1 MRRVR
6 VLCGALV
13 ACAAFELMGQAAP
26 ASPKLGETEPS
37 LMMPENAS
45 FEIGAD
51 GNFLVD
57 GKPRFLIGN
66 LYYGGFGAD
75 TLAKGPGYGDEYAWI
90 YESAPDRAYLQRL
103 GFDTSG
109 GEVSPSWLAKYRSPR
124 RYYQARGGVDWSVAE
139 GLWHSGLPM
148 VVDFTCAT
156 WSHGGMKY
164 EKGMKPDECA
174 FVKDCHFL
182 YYSLI
187 TPEGRDLWRDFWR
200 SGAEELKAH
209 GAKPYVYEL
218 FNEPSYNDKSPAARG
233 AFAAFLSKTW
243 KGDAAAMD
251 RAWRTS
257 YGSFEAAAAFKSPDE
272 AAGLFVA
279 WHKFREE
286 CFMSGVKLGIETI
299 REVDPSARFCFQP
312 MSRIRNI
319 VETAAAYGLCE
330 VTMMPTGGGSLYAD
344 IALRA
349 LSDGKPMIDGE
360 TYLGRTRTSHRARLL
375 TQWARGLN
383 ASYYFKWERR
393 LREVDMKNP
402 AESLKRL
409 GERFPW
415 LGLNP
420 AFVPPEELV
429 GIMNAK
435 RDIFAMQDLF
445 APRLRGLGEQKR
457 VATLFSMPTYRLPQ
471 TSSRKC
477 EAFAETCANALAV
490 DAHIPLDAVFEEQL
504 RSGRLDRYR
513 ILVAAGVDAVY
524 DETPA
529 RLESWVKAG
538 GTLVLAQ
545 EALGLDEWG
554 GERGASAA
562 AFPGVSLGEYA
573 AGDVAKFSFGGAEY
587 EAVPYR
593 LAKFSPDAGWQTL
606 AALPGGHAAVARRK
620 VGKGAVYYVG
630 VRFPKRGDEG
640 RLIASIAAACGVR
653 PICRTLDYA
662 SDSPVDGI
670 EVHAARLPNGD
681 TGFVVFNTTLAPKA
695 IRFVPGEEFR
705 SDALVD
711 VSRRTVLGRGESAAC
726 VLLLPSSDPGFA
738 QGLAPIVLRGAG
750 SEKRIAEALADA
762 PAAWNAQK
770 EDGFAHESY
779 ESAFARIDDFLHD
792 VPDSIVSPFV
802 VYPTDIRMVD
812 LREFANFALG
822 DIVKNPPWGGSDCA
836 GVPFDFIRPDQ
847 NAGRSC
853 IVLKSAKHPG
863 LAKSVSGIPV
873 NLRAKALY
881 FLHAGDGVR
890 QGDSIVYTI
899 RYSDGSSD
907 KFTARAFTDFG
918 DLAVDKMPL
927 PMPESVDCA
936 PGFVDSSRRGL
947 WTGKWTNPR
956 PEKIIASVDAA
967 SAGDFTPV
975 VAAITAELSSD
986 CCGAAGYASV
996 PRTHAWG
1003 GVKTAANADGSVEI
1017 DFGDSRGWPGANI
1030 EWPSAPEVPEKVG
1043 AGDVVYDLAKDGAV
1057 DLEFDV
1063 TTDGAP
1069 VPSMQVRIGKGKYR
1083 VLSPFLR
1090 KTGEGRWRA
1099 AVPLEFADGGEPV
1112 SIGFQRRGEGAA
1124 GTASKLRVGPFRIAG
1139 RTERDALLELRRF
1152 VPEATDGAR
1161 HICRDGGIELAVA
1174 DNDRHWASLQMRL
1187 AEKLPAADV
1196 AKWGDLVFEVNSGRT
1211 TLGRPGSGRQR
1222 LRVEAVFED
1231 ADGKELRQC
1240 FDKPNVEGGRI
1251 DDDPW
1256 TWQRAS
1262 VPLSSSIPEGAA
1274 VLQRLVLRLADMPRD
1289 GRAGVVFRSFR
1300 FEPKAGR

>member
-1 MRRVR
+1 MNGMM
-6 VLCGALV
+6 LFAAAAL
-13 ACAAFELMGQAAP
+13 CAASAP

-37 LMMPENAS
+37 LMMPEGAS

-164 EKGMKPDECA
+164 EKGKKPDESA
-174 FVKDCHFL
+174 FVNDCHFI

-218 FNEPSYNDKSPAARG
+218 FNEPSYHDKSPAARG

-243 KGDAAAMD
+243 NGDAAAMD

-257 YGSFEAAAAFKSPDE
+257 YGSFEAAAAFKSPEE
-272 AAGLFVA
+272 AAGLFAA

-286 CFMSGVKLGIETI
+286 CFISGVKLGIETI
-299 REVDPSARFCFQP
+299 RAVDPSARFCFQP
-312 MSRIRNI
+312 MSRIHNI
-319 VETAAAYGLCE
+319 VETAAAYDLCE

-409 GERFPW
+409 GERYPW

-420 AFVPPEELV
+420 VFVPPEELV

-471 TSSRKC
+471 TSSRRC
-477 EAFAETCANALAV
+477 AAFAETCANALAV

-504 RSGRLDRYR
+504 KSGRLDRYR

-529 RLESWVKAG
+529 RLEAWVKAG
-538 GTLVLAQ
+538 GTLVLVQ

-554 GERGASAA
+554 GEREEPEHG
-562 AFPGVSLGEYA
+562 FPGIALESAVAGEA
-573 AGDVAKFSFGGAEY
+573 AKFFFQGLEY

-593 LAKFSPDAGWQTL
+593 EVKFHEGAGWETL
-606 AALPGGHAAVARRK
+606 ASLPNGHAAVARRK

-640 RLIASIAAACGVR
+640 RLLAAIAADRGIHSTCETRDLVSGA
-653 PICRTLDYA
+653 D
-662 SDSPVDGI
+662 VDGI
-670 EVHAARLPNGD
+670 EVHAARLPGGD
-681 TGFVVFNTTLAPKA
+681 TGFVVINDTLAPKA
-695 IRFVPGEEFR
+695 VWFVPGEEFA
-705 SDALVD
+705 SPVLVD
-711 VSRRTVLGRGESAAC
+711 VSRRVVLNRGKAGAALL
-726 VLLLPSSDPGFA
+726 VLPPSDPV
-738 QGLAPIVLRGAG
+738 VLRGG
-750 SEKRIAEALADA
+750 KSEKDIAAALESA
-762 PAAWNAQK
+762 PSAWNAAAKDGSISHETLK
-770 EDGFAHESY
+770 EAFSRAEELFK
-779 ESAFARIDDFLHD
+779 ESASASVAPFCVDRARVRTIDIREQAN
-792 VPDSIVSPFV
+792 VPLGSIVNS
-802 VYPTDIRMVD
+802 
-812 LREFANFALG
+812 
-822 DIVKNPPWGGSDCA
+822 PPWGATDCA

-847 NAGRSC
+847 NGDRSC
-853 IVLKSAKHPG
+853 VKLGGG
-863 LAKSVSGIPV
+863 LPQSVSGIGV
-873 NLRAKALY
+873 NLRASSLY
-881 FLHAGDGVR
+881 FLHAGDGAKPGDEIKYSVR
-890 QGDSIVYTI
+890 YA
-899 RYSDGSSD
+899 DGTTAV
-907 KFTARAFTDFG
+907 FTAKSFGGFG
-918 DLAVDKMPL
+918 DLDLAKCSTPL
-927 PMPESVDCA
+927 PESFECC
-936 PGFVDSSRRGL
+936 PGWSDRKRRGF
-947 WTGKWTNPR
+947 WVSRWENPY
-956 PEKIIASVDAA
+956 PEKTIASLDISCGGGFAA
-967 SAGDFTPV
+967 L
-975 VAAITAELSSD
+975 VAAITAETPVD
-986 CCGAAGYASV
+986 GCGATAFAPAPKTRV
-996 PRTHAWG
+996 WG
-1003 GVKTAANADGSVEI
+1003 GVKATSSDESVTV
-1017 DFGDSRGWPGANI
+1017 DFSEAHGWPGVNI
-1030 EWPSAPEVPEKVG
+1030 DWKSAVAADG
-1043 AGDVVYDLAKDGAV
+1043 TALAA
-1057 DLEFDV
+1057 DLEFEIE
-1063 TTDGAP
+1063 TDGSPLAP
-1069 VPSMQVRIGKGKYR
+1069 MQIRIGSGAYH

-1090 KTGEGRWRA
+1090 KTGDGTWRA
-1099 AVPLEFADGGEPV
+1099 SVPLCYAKGESEV
-1112 SIGFQRRGEGAA
+1112 QSIGIQQRGDKNPGCATTLVLRGF
-1124 GTASKLRVGPFRIAG
+1124 RVAWRCVKDKP
-1139 RTERDALLELRRF
+1139 LELRRF
-1152 VPEATDGAR
+1152 DPEARDGAR
-1161 HICRDGGIELAVA
+1161 AIRRDGGIELVVA
-1174 DNDRHWASLQMRL
+1174 DNEKHWASLQMRL
-1187 AEKLPAADV
+1187 AEPLPVDGPAAGV
-1196 AKWGDLVFEVNSGRT
+1196 PEGLRSGCDLVFEVNSGRT
-1211 TLGRPGSGRQR
+1211 PLGPRGTGRQR
-1222 LRVEAVFED
+1222 LRASVLFKT
-1231 ADGKELRQC
+1231 ADGGEDRPKL
-1240 FDKPNVEGGRI
+1240 DKVKVLVDGGKI

-1256 TWQRAS
+1256 TWQTVR
-1262 VPLSSSIPEGAA
+1262 VPLSKHVPENA
-1274 VLQRLVLRLADMPRD
+1274 VEIKRFIFQILDMPQD
-1289 GRAGVVFRSFR
+1289 GRSGIVFRNLR
-1300 FEPKAGR
+1300 FEPAASGN